1 MMNVITRLRNTLFK
15 TKVCPMT
22 PEKLEDNVFYKF
34 CDETS
39 LPGWQYLN
47 REMNKVWKM
56 IWIVFLV
63 AACGT
68 SVYVLVKIIFQM
80 LKSSIGSKR

>member
-1 MMNVITRLRNTLFK
+1 MMDVMTRLKNTLFK
-15 TKVCPMT
+15 TKVCPMR

-39 LPGWQYLN
+39 LPGWPYLI
-47 REMNKVWKM
+47 REMNTVWKI

-68 SVYVLVKIIFQM
+68 SVYVLVKIIFKM
-80 LKSSIGSKR
+80 LKSSSGYTC